1 MIGNAASK
9 TQAVLRMVRETK
21 KAVKSESI
29 ASKLDV
35 VEFHL
40 LKAIETEDVQ
50 VQGVH
55 MAVAKDFLAQAQQ
68 AVREAA

>member
-9 TQAVLRMVRETK
+9 TKAVLRMVRETK

-40 LKAIETEDVQ
+40 VKALETENIQ
-50 VQGVH
+50 EQGVH